1 MNQLVVAALYQFVE
15 LPDYQELRAPLL
27 DTCMSHGVRGTLLL
41 AEEGINGTIAGT
53 REGIDGVKAW
63 LAADGRFDRLEYK
76 ESLMDADGI
85 PFYRMKVKLK
95 KEIVTLGV
103 PGISPK
109 MKVGRY
115 VMPEDWND
123 LILDPETVTIDT
135 RNDYEYEVG
144 TFKGAINPETK
155 TFREFPEWVAENLD
169 PKKHK
174 KVAMFCTGGI
184 RCEKSTSYL
193 LEQGFE
199 EVYHLKGGVLNY
211 FEQVPHTESTWEGEC
226 FVFDNRVTVNHK
238 LEPGDFDQCHACRR
252 PITEGDKKRPEFVMG
267 VQCHQCVDEHSDA
280 QKDRFRMR
288 QQQIELA
295 ELRGERHVGMDAQTI
310 KQRQEAA
317 RKARALHKE
326 QQRELEAQKLRKA

>member
-15 LPDYQELRAPLL
+15 LPDYRTIRSPLL
-27 DTCMSHGVRGTLLL
+27 DTCMSHGLRGTLLL

-53 REGIDGVKAW
+53 REGIDAVKQW
-63 LAADGRFDRLEYK
+63 LDADGRFDRLEYK
-76 ESLMDADGI
+76 ESLMEAEGV
-85 PFYRMKVKLK
+85 PFYRMKVKIK

-109 MKVGRY
+109 MRVGRY
-115 VMPEDWND
+115 VMSEDWNA
-123 LILDPETVTIDT
+123 LISDPETITIDT

-155 TFREFPEWVAENLD
+155 AFREFPQWVADNLD

-226 FVFDNRVTVNHK
+226 FVFDNRVTVNHQ
-238 LEPGDFDQCHACRR
+238 LEPGEFDQCHACRR
-252 PITEGDKKRPEFVMG
+252 PITKEDKTRPEFMMG
-267 VQCHQCVDEHSDA
+267 VQCHHCVDEYSDA
-280 QKDRFRMR
+280 QRERFWMR

-295 ELRGERHVGMDAQTI
+295 ESRGERHIGMDVRAFEKRQMDARR
-310 KQRQEAA
+310 KQHLK
-317 RKARALHKE
+317 KATQRAV
-326 QQRELEAQKLRKA
+326 QG

>member
-15 LPDYQELRAPLL
+15 LPDYQALRAPLL
-27 DTCMSHGVRGTLLL
+27 DTCMSHDVQGTLLL
-41 AEEGINGTIAGT
+41 AEEGINGTIAGP
-53 REGIDGVKAW
+53 REGIDAVRAW
-63 LAADGRFDRLEYK
+63 LDADGRFDRLEYK

-115 VMPEDWND
+115 VQPEDWNA
-123 LILDPETVTIDT
+123 LILDPETITIDT

-144 TFKGAINPETK
+144 SFQGAINPESK
-155 TFREFPEWVAENLD
+155 TFREFPEWVAEHLD

-193 LEQGFE
+193 LDQGFE

-211 FEQVPHTESTWEGEC
+211 FEQVPHTDSTWEGEC
-226 FVFDNRVTVNHK
+226 FVFDQRVSVKHG
-238 LEPGDFDQCHACRR
+238 LEEGVYDQCYACRHPLSPR
-252 PITEGDKKRPEFVMG
+252 ELTSPKYQQGQSCPYCHDQLSEEKKVALQER
-267 VQCHQCVDEHSDA
+267 
-280 QKDRFRMR
+280 QK
-288 QQQIELA
+288 QIELA
-295 ELRGERHVGMDAQTI
+295 RLRGEDHIGKVI
-310 KQRQEAA
+310 K
-317 RKARALHKE
+317 RK
-326 QQRELEAQKLRKA
+326 ELKNESNEC

>member
-15 LPDYQELRAPLL
+15 LPDYQSLREPLL

-41 AEEGINGTIAGT
+41 AAEGINGTIAGS
-53 REGIDGVKAW
+53 REGIDAVKTW
-63 LAADGRFDRLEYK
+63 LESDDRFNSLEYK

-115 VMPEDWND
+115 VKPEDWND

-155 TFREFPEWVAENLD
+155 TFREFPEWVAQNLD

-211 FEQVPHTESTWEGEC
+211 FEEVPHTESTWEGEC

-238 LEPGDFDQCHACRR
+238 LEPGEFDQCHACRR
-252 PITEGDKKRPEFVMG
+252 PITEEDKQRPEFVMG
-267 VQCHQCVDEHSDA
+267 VQCHHCMDEHSEA
-280 QKDRFRMR
+280 QKERYRMR
-288 QQQIELA
+288 QHQIELA
-295 ELRGERHVGMDAQTI
+295 ESRGERHVGMDAQAV
-310 KQRQEAA
+310 KERQETA
-317 RKARALHKE
+317 RQVRALEKE
-326 QQRELEAQKLRKA
+326 KQRELEAQKLRKA

>member
-1 MNQLVVAALYQFVE
+1 V
-15 LPDYQELRAPLL
+15 
-27 DTCMSHGVRGTLLL
+27 
-41 AEEGINGTIAGT
+41 
-53 REGIDGVKAW
+53 
-63 LAADGRFDRLEYK
+63 
-76 ESLMDADGI
+76 

-115 VMPEDWND
+115 VMPEDWNA
-123 LILDPETVTIDT
+123 LITDPETITIDT

-155 TFREFPEWVAENLD
+155 TFREFPEWVADNLD

-226 FVFDNRVTVNHK
+226 FVFDNRVTVNHQ
-238 LEPGDFDQCHACRR
+238 LEPGEFDQCHACRR
-252 PITEGDKKRPEFVMG
+252 PITKEDKARPEFVMG
-267 VQCHQCVDEHSDA
+267 VQCHHCVDEYSDT
-280 QKDRFRMR
+280 QRERFRMR

-295 ELRGERHVGMDAQTI
+295 ESRGERHVGMDVQTFE
-310 KQRQEAA
+310 KRQMDARRKRHQKKATQRAVQG
-317 RKARALHKE
+317 
-326 QQRELEAQKLRKA
+326 

>member
-15 LPDYQELRAPLL
+15 LPDYQSLREPLL

-41 AEEGINGTIAGT
+41 AAEGINGTIAGS
-53 REGIDGVKAW
+53 REGIDAVKIW
-63 LAADGRFDRLEYK
+63 LESDGRFNNLEYK

-115 VMPEDWND
+115 VKPEDWND

-155 TFREFPEWVAENLD
+155 TFREFPEWVAQNLD

-211 FEQVPHTESTWEGEC
+211 FEEVPHTESTWEGEC

-238 LEPGDFDQCHACRR
+238 LEPGEFDQCHACRR
-252 PITEGDKKRPEFVMG
+252 PITEEDKQRPEFVMG
-267 VQCHQCVDEHSDA
+267 VQCHHCMDEHSEA
-280 QKDRFRMR
+280 QKERYRMR
-288 QQQIELA
+288 QHQIELA
-295 ELRGERHVGMDAQTI
+295 ESRGERHVGMDAQAV
-310 KQRQEAA
+310 KERQEAA
-317 RKARALHKE
+317 RQARALQKE
-326 QQRELEAQKLRKA
+326 KQRELEAQKLRKA

>member
-1 MNQLVVAALYQFVE
+1 MSPLVVAAFYQFAE
-15 LPDYQELRAPLL
+15 LPDYRELRPAVL
-27 DTCMSHGVRGTLLL
+27 DVCTSNRIRGTLLL

-53 REGIDGVKAW
+53 REGIDAVRAW
-63 LAADGRFDRLEYK
+63 LDLDGRFGRLEYK
-76 ESLMDADGI
+76 ESLMDADSV

-109 MKVGRY
+109 LKTGRY
-115 VMPEDWND
+115 VTPEDWNE
-123 LILDPETVTIDT
+123 LINDPETITIDT

-155 TFREFPEWVAENLD
+155 TFREFPEWVADNLD

-174 KVAMFCTGGI
+174 KIAMFCTGGI

-193 LEQGFE
+193 LEKGFE

-211 FEQVPHTESTWEGEC
+211 FEQVPHTESIWEGEC
-226 FVFDNRVTVNHK
+226 FVFDNRVTVNHQ
-238 LEPGDFDQCHACRR
+238 LEPGEFDQCHACRR
-252 PITEGDKKRPEFVMG
+252 PITKEDKTRSEFVMG
-267 VQCHQCVDEHSDA
+267 VQCHHCIDEYSDA
-280 QKDRFRMR
+280 QRERFLMR

-295 ELRGERHVGMDAQTI
+295 ESRGERHVGIDVQAFEKRQMDARRERNLKRVT
-310 KQRQEAA
+310 QRAVQG
-317 RKARALHKE
+317 
-326 QQRELEAQKLRKA
+326 

>member
-1 MNQLVVAALYQFVE
+1 MSQLVVAALYQFAE
-15 LPDYQELRAPLL
+15 LPDYQAIRAPLL
-27 DTCMSHGVRGTLLL
+27 ETCMSRGLRGTLLL
-41 AEEGINGTIAGT
+41 AEEGINGTIAGK
-53 REGIDGVKAW
+53 REGIDAVKQW
-63 LAADGRFDRLEYK
+63 LDADGRFDRLEYK
-76 ESLMDADGI
+76 ESLMDDEAI

-115 VMPEDWND
+115 VMPEDWNEF
-123 LILDPETVTIDT
+123 ISDPDTITIDT

-144 TFKGAINPETK
+144 TFKGAINPEIK
-155 TFREFPEWVAENLD
+155 TFREFPEWVADNLN

-199 EVYHLKGGVLNY
+199 EVYHLKGGILNY

-238 LEPGDFDQCHACRR
+238 LEPGGFDQCHACRR
-252 PITEGDKKRPEFVMG
+252 PITDKDKRRSEFVVG

-280 QKDRFRMR
+280 QRERFRMR
-288 QQQIELA
+288 QKQIDLA
-295 ELRGERHVGMDAQTI
+295 KSRGERHIGLDAQEMEKRQNSARRACALQKE
-310 KQRQEAA
+310 KQRGI
-317 RKARALHKE
+317 
-326 QQRELEAQKLRKA
+326 EAQKL

>member
-15 LPDYQELRAPLL
+15 LPDFRTIRAPLL
-27 DTCMSHGVRGTLLL
+27 DTCMSHGLRGTLLL

-53 REGIDGVKAW
+53 REGIDVVKQW
-63 LAADGRFDRLEYK
+63 LDADGRFDRLEYK
-76 ESLMDADGI
+76 ESLMDAEGV

-115 VMPEDWND
+115 VMPEDWNA
-123 LILDPETVTIDT
+123 LITDPEIITIDT

-155 TFREFPEWVAENLD
+155 TFREFPEWVADNLD

-211 FEQVPHTESTWEGEC
+211 FEQVPHTESRWEGEC
-226 FVFDNRVTVNHK
+226 FVFDNRVTVNHQ
-238 LEPGDFDQCHACRR
+238 LETGEFDQCHACRR
-252 PITEGDKKRPEFVMG
+252 PITKDDKTRPEFVMG
-267 VQCHQCVDEHSDA
+267 VQCHYCVDEYSDA
-280 QKDRFRMR
+280 QRERFRMR

-295 ELRGERHVGMDAQTI
+295 ESRGERHVGMDVQAFEKRQMDARR
-310 KQRQEAA
+310 KQHLEKETQ
-317 RKARALHKE
+317 RAV
-326 QQRELEAQKLRKA
+326 QG

>member
-15 LPDYQELRAPLL
+15 LPDYRTIRAPLL
-27 DTCMSHGVRGTLLL
+27 DTCMGHGLRGTLLL

-53 REGIDGVKAW
+53 REGIDAVKQW
-63 LAADGRFDRLEYK
+63 LDDDGRFDRLEYK
-76 ESLMDADGI
+76 ESLMDAEGV

-95 KEIVTLGV
+95 KEIVTLDV

-115 VMPEDWND
+115 VMPEDWNA
-123 LILDPETVTIDT
+123 LIYDPETITIDT

-144 TFKGAINPETK
+144 TFKGAINPAIK
-155 TFREFPEWVAENLD
+155 TFREFPEWVADNLD

-211 FEQVPHTESTWEGEC
+211 FDQVPHTESTWEGEC
-226 FVFDNRVTVNHK
+226 FVFDNRVTVNHQ
-238 LEPGDFDQCHACRR
+238 LEPGVFGQCHACRR
-252 PITEGDKKRPEFVMG
+252 PITKEDKTRLEFVMG
-267 VQCHQCVDEHSDA
+267 VQCHHCVDEYSDA
-280 QKDRFRMR
+280 QRERFRMR

-295 ELRGERHVGMDAQTI
+295 ESRGERHVGMDVQAFEKRQMDARRERHRKKAT
-310 KQRQEAA
+310 QRAVQG
-317 RKARALHKE
+317 
-326 QQRELEAQKLRKA
+326 

>member
-15 LPDYQELRAPLL
+15 LPDYRTIRTPLL
-27 DTCMSHGVRGTLLL
+27 DTCMSHGLRGTLLL

-53 REGIDGVKAW
+53 REGIDAVKQW
-63 LAADGRFDRLEYK
+63 LDADGRFDRLEYK
-76 ESLMDADGI
+76 ESLMDSEGL

-115 VMPEDWND
+115 VMPEDWNA
-123 LILDPETVTIDT
+123 LINDPETITIDT

-155 TFREFPEWVAENLD
+155 TFREFPEWVADNLD

-174 KVAMFCTGGI
+174 QVAMFCTGGI

-226 FVFDNRVTVNHK
+226 FVFDNRVTVNHQ
-238 LEPGDFDQCHACRR
+238 LEPGVFDQCHACRR
-252 PITEGDKKRPEFVMG
+252 PITKEDKTRPEFVMG
-267 VQCHQCVDEHSDA
+267 VQCHHCIDEYSDA
-280 QKDRFRMR
+280 QRERFLMR

-295 ELRGERHVGMDAQTI
+295 ESRGERHVGIDVQAFEKRQMDARR
-310 KQRQEAA
+310 QRY
-317 RKARALHKE
+317 RKR
-326 QQRELEAQKLRKA
+326 